1 MNSLFP
7 EAISSCTQALSIYL
21 PLFRFCNKS
30 GRNCLC
36 AGRAYPSIHSFIPAI
51 GILFVLPQ
59 PYPALPSDQ
68 TTRTR
73 QDKNNTSVIVESGQG
88 SMSNPTWRALPR
100 PGWSQQPAARSR
112 CLFSIPP
119 TATARLCLLIPR
131 QATVPVG
138 SPKCRHRSREA
149 LPHD

>member
-1 MNSLFP
+1 MYSSTFYLLASISLLQQVRP
-7 EAISSCTQALSIYL
+7 QL
-21 PLFRFCNKS
+21 PLCGS
-30 GRNCLC
+30 CV
-36 AGRAYPSIHSFIPAI
+36 SIHPLIHPRHR
-51 GILFVLPQ
+51 
-59 PYPALPSDQ
+59 D
-68 TTRTR
+68 T
-73 QDKNNTSVIVESGQG
+73 DKNNTSVIVESGQG